1 MLKTNKIPSDG
12 TKSQRIQTMEVVKMA
27 AMVPIGMERE
37 ASARSPDLLDPA
49 IIPAEREKEM
59 VNLNTAGRHT

>member
-1 MLKTNKIPSDG
+1 
-12 TKSQRIQTMEVVKMA
+12 MA

-49 IIPAEREKEM
+49 IIPAERKKEM
-59 VNLNTAGRHT
+59 EYVNTAGPQTTMNPTI